1 MPWKHPLTERPES
14 TQMAP
19 AQATTNHR
27 LHLIPHTHWDREWYL
42 SHESFRL
49 RLVDLVDHLIDLLEA
64 DPDFRFF
71 HLDGQTIMLDDYLE
85 IRPHQRERLA
95 TLIRDGRILIGP
107 WYLQND
113 EFLTSGEATVR
124 NLLMGRTACRDG
136 FGVDPMPVGYVPDQ
150 FGNISQLPQILRGF
164 DMDCVVYGRG
174 YAGPADR
181 AEFLW
186 RSPDG
191 SEVLAVHMF
200 QWYNNAQRL
209 PRDPQ
214 RCVAMC
220 RELIE
225 GQARRAQTPHLL
237 LMNGVDHLEAQE
249 NLSAIIREVNALKP
263 GFQLV
268 ASSLPQYIDA
278 VRATLDGPT
287 ASHMGEFREGNDGS
301 VLPGT
306 ASSRI
311 HLKQANFELQNEL
324 ERWVEPFS
332 VMVRVLGGK
341 HDARDAIDYAW
352 RVLIQNHPH
361 DSICGCSI
369 DEVHFQMEARF
380 GRVRDVLRDQF
391 GRRMRHLAACVDT
404 RCTAHHSVVNIMNP
418 LPRRRD
424 EVLEATLDTLEDEDI
439 TRMRLVDAEGREVDW
454 QVLDARLV
462 MPRVLNPKRLPK
474 SLKVMRHRVLIDGKG
489 IPGTGCKALML
500 VESKSKRR
508 ARSNKRPRRLVG
520 AAIELA
526 GVALENEHLRADFR
540 ANGTFDLTLRGSDT
554 VFRGLHLL
562 EDAGD
567 AGNEYLFMKPEHDEP
582 LTSAG
587 LEARLEVLEASP
599 LRQSVRVT
607 WLMMLPPE
615 VDDRAARRAGR
626 PVAYRVVSLISLRR
640 GARFV
645 EIETTLDNTVKDHRL
660 RALFPTG
667 LHTNET
673 RADAPFDIVRR
684 PFDMKTDGRAN
695 HHPMQ
700 TFFAV
705 TDGRSGLAVFSA
717 GMPEFEASNP
727 GAVMALTLLRCV
739 DLLGDMPPQFWER
752 EQLVDDFTPAAQCLR
767 PYRFR
772 YAVFPYA
779 SMPDAEVHAE
789 AQRFVS
795 PPRAH
800 QHPADR
806 AAWAGTRLWAPD
818 FFNYFEDEASERPE
832 PEKTSPAEQGLLEID
847 NPRVALSA
855 VKFPHRTCTDRD
867 WGGRAVVRLVNLSDR
882 DEACRLR
889 FGMPLAAAARA
900 KLSEELTGEIPVVD
914 GCAIDLQ
921 VPAKRVETL
930 VVRIE

>member
-1 MPWKHPLTERPES
+1 MVPTPE
-14 TQMAP
+14 TP
-19 AQATTNHR
+19 NYR

-49 RLVDLVDHLIDLLEA
+49 RLVDLVDHLIDLLES

-113 EFLTSGEATVR
+113 EFLTSAEATVR
-124 NLLMGRTACRDG
+124 NLLMGRTACRDA

-164 DMDCVVYGRG
+164 DMQSVVYGRG
-174 YAGPADR
+174 YTGPGDR
-181 AEFLW
+181 PEFLW

-191 SEVLAVHMF
+191 SEVFAVHMF

-214 RCVAMC
+214 TCVKMC

-225 GQARRAQTPHLL
+225 GQAGRAQTPHLL

-268 ASSLPQYIDA
+268 ASSLPQYIET
-278 VRATLDGPT
+278 VRATLDGRA
-287 ASHMGEFREGNDGS
+287 ASYMGEFRFGNDGS

-324 ERWVEPFS
+324 ERWVEPLS
-332 VMVRVLGGK
+332 VMVRLLGGR
-341 HDARDAIDYAW
+341 HESRDAIDYAW
-352 RVLIQNHPH
+352 RLLIQNHPH

-380 GRVRDVLRDQF
+380 GRVRDVVRDQL

-404 RCTAHHSVVNIMNP
+404 RGMPHHSVVNIVNP

-439 TRMRLVDAEGREVDW
+439 ARMRLTDADGHEVKW
-454 QVLDARLV
+454 QVLDTSLV

-474 SLKVMRHRVLIDGKG
+474 SLKVRRHRVLIDAKG
-489 IPGTGCKALML
+489 IPGIGCKALFL
-500 VESKSKRR
+500 VESGRKHRIPKP
-508 ARSNKRPRRLVG
+508 KRPKRLTG
-520 AAIELA
+520 AEIERA
-526 GVALENEHLRADFR
+526 GVALENEHLRAEFR
-540 ANGTFDLTLRGSDT
+540 ANGTFDLTMRGSDI
-554 VFRGLHLL
+554 VFRGLHAL

-567 AGNEYLFMKPEHDEP
+567 AGNEYLFMKPANDEP

-587 LEARLEVLEASP
+587 LDARLEVLEASP

-607 WLMMLPPE
+607 HIMKLPPE
-615 VDDRAARRAGR
+615 VDDRAARRTGR
-626 PVAYRVVSLISLRR
+626 PVPYPVVSVISLRR

-645 EIETTLDNTVKDHRL
+645 EIETSVNNTVKDHRL
-660 RALFPTG
+660 RALFPTE
-667 LHTNET
+667 LRTDET

-684 PFDMKTDGRAN
+684 PFAMKTEGRAN

-700 TFFAV
+700 SFFAV
-705 TDGRSGLAVFSA
+705 TDGRAGLAVFSA

-739 DLLGDMPPQFWER
+739 DLLGDMPPEFWER
-752 EQLVDDFTPAAQCLR
+752 EQIVDDFTPAAQCLR

-772 YAVFPYA
+772 YAVCPYA
-779 SMPDAEVHAE
+779 DTPEAELRAE
-789 AQRFVS
+789 AERFVN

-806 AAWAGTRLWAPD
+806 KAWGGKRLWAPE

-832 PEKTSPAEQGLLEID
+832 PPKTSPAEQGLLEID

-867 WGGRAVVRLVNLSDR
+867 WGRRAVVRLANCSDR
-882 DEACRLR
+882 EEACRLR
-889 FGMPLAAAARA
+889 FGMPVASAARA
-900 KLSEELTGEIPVVD
+900 KLSEDVLGEITVLDGCVVD
-914 GCAIDLQ
+914 LRL
-921 VPAKRVETL
+921 PPKRVETL
-930 VVRIE
+930 VIRFA